1 MSMTTALD
9 ELRTANTELQQ
20 TIAELMM
27 TALEDRPRGSEI
39 AAVDDLVENISELQ
53 ASAAQAGTELGGITD
68 SRELPAV
75 MPRVSSATADC
86 ALRYWRDLRAHLA
99 ISRLRTTARGRG
111 TEWATWQRSLEDSGL
126 RCEAPLLRSVE
137 SVQLAWREIGELL
150 CLYLPHVNEHPAQAS
165 ASAATMSARRPS

>member
-68 SRELPAV
+68 SRELACGDAA
-75 MPRVSSATADC
+75 RQFGDRGLC
-86 ALRYWRDLRAHLA
+86 AEVLA
-99 ISRLRTTARGRG
+99 
-111 TEWATWQRSLEDSGL
+111 
-126 RCEAPLLRSVE
+126 
-137 SVQLAWREIGELL
+137 
-150 CLYLPHVNEHPAQAS
+150 
-165 ASAATMSARRPS
+165 